1 MKRSIA
7 LGLGL
12 AMAFLLTAPA
22 HAAPVQVSAP
32 SANNEYLS
40 LHFYL
45 FSMPALPDG
54 SNAPPRRI
62 PASTPRIPARLLP
75 Q

>member
-22 HAAPVQVSAP
+22 YAAPVQAVS
-32 SANNEYLS
+32 YTHLT
-40 LHFYL
+40 
-45 FSMPALPDG
+45 LPT
-54 SNAPPRRI
+54 
-62 PASTPRIPARLLP
+62 TPYV
-75 Q
+75 